1 MPITKSDWATA
12 FALQALSDLRAREML
27 VSSNAEKCHRLHFLQ
42 MAAEKTCKA
51 HLIQANGNDSVR
63 KSHAYVANVLP
74 VIARHFYSIAN
85 NENRMAQ
92 WEVEQIKRLAH
103 EIELLCPA
111 CDEGSTR
118 EDNSEYPWLD
128 AQGTLQVPCQYNFPG
143 IDDGSRDI
151 VRLIKLIRTA
161 SEFYARNLNDAQ
173 GAVAT

>member
-1 MPITKSDWATA
+1 MHTPTRNSHWARA

-51 HLIQANGNDSVR
+51 HLILANGNDSVR
-63 KSHAYVANVLP
+63 KSHAYIASVLP
-74 VIARHFYSIAN
+74 VIARYFYSAAN
-85 NENRMAQ
+85 NKSQMAQ
-92 WEVEQIKRLAH
+92 WEVDQIKRLAH

-111 CDEGSTR
+111 CDEDSTR

-128 AQGTLQVPCQYNFPG
+128 GQGSVQVPCQYNFPG

-161 SEFYARNLNDAQ
+161 SEAYA
-173 GAVAT
+173 G